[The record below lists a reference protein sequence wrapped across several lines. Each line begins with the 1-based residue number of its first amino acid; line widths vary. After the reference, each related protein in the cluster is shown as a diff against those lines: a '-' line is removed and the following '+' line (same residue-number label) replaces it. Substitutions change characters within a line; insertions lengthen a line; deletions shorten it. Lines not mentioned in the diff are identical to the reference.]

1 MHINFITLSS
11 SKMKLDKLLCIK
23 TVHQLRKLPSSNME
37 AIHDSPA
44 GFCSIKIGCLLAV

>member
-23 TVHQLRKLPSSNME
+23 AVHQLKLPSSNTE
-37 AIHDSPA
+37 AIHKSPA
-44 GFCSIKIGCLLAV
+44 GFCSIKIGCLLAA